1 MENENKTG
9 MEISRRKPR
18 IKAFGVGDAG
28 LRVVQQMVNGGL
40 AGVEFAAINSH
51 GESFVPNSIPEM
63 LVMDLNRLGN
73 GQECEAAQKL
83 RALVGGASVVMVV
96 TGLGGATGSR
106 ISPVLARAAK
116 ESGAVVLAFV
126 LLPFECEGGRKQSIA
141 ANALDELKRSAD
153 AVICLP
159 NKKVLKLIDEN
170 TSMLDTFKLTNELL
184 IEGVRGLWR
193 LLTFRGPIEIDFE
206 EFCALVR
213 DRHAESAF
221 ATAEAMG
228 ATRSREVMDKLMAS
242 PMLDSG
248 QLLSEADAVLI
259 SLTAGPD
266 LTMTEV
272 NRVMQEIHSRCE
284 HAQVMMG
291 AAIDESYRERLAVT
305 VIAARKSADAP
316 ALEAPPRSAGQ
327 LEGLDRQLLTRSP
340 ENRPTSRFV
349 PPAPSLPQE
358 KMEQMLARQHGGKR
372 RKNSKMHQSQLP
384 LEILSKGRFDKSEPT
399 IHKGEDLD
407 VPTYIRRG
415 VALN

>member
-1 MENENKTG
+1 MENETKPI
-9 MEISRRKPR
+9 MESNRRKPR

-28 LRVVQQMVNGGL
+28 LRVMQLMVGAGL
-40 AGVEFAAINSH
+40 ADMEFAGINSH
-51 GESFVPNSIPEM
+51 AESFVTNPIPET
-63 LVMDLNRLGN
+63 LVMDLNGLSG
-73 GQECEAAQKL
+73 GMESEAAQKL
-83 RALVGGASVVMVV
+83 RPLIAGASVVMIV
-96 TGLGGATGSR
+96 TGLGGVTGSR

-126 LLPFECEGGRKQSIA
+126 LLPFECEGSRKQRIA
-141 ANALDELKRSAD
+141 ESALDELKGAAD

-159 NKKVLKLIDEN
+159 NQKVLKLIDEN

-184 IEGVRGLWR
+184 VEGVRGLWR

-206 EFCALVR
+206 EFWALVR

-228 ATRSREVMDKLMAS
+228 ATRSREVMDKLLAS
-242 PMLDSG
+242 PLLDAG

-259 SLTAGPD
+259 SLTSGPD

-272 NRVMQEIHSRCE
+272 NRVMKEIHTRCE

-305 VIAARKSADAP
+305 VIAAKKGADAP
-316 ALEAPPRSAGQ
+316 AMEAPSRNPSRP
-327 LEGLDRQLLTRSP
+327 EGLDQQLLGRRP
-340 ENRPTSRFV
+340 ESRPTSRFV
-349 PPAPSLPQE
+349 PPAPSLPQD

>member
-1 MENENKTG
+1 MENEIKAVT
-9 MEISRRKPR
+9 ESSRRKPR

-28 LRVVQQMVNGGL
+28 LRVMQLMVGAGL
-40 AGVEFAAINSH
+40 ADMEFAGINSH
-51 GESFVPNSIPEM
+51 AESFVPNAVPES
-63 LVMDLNRLGN
+63 LVMDLNGLN
-73 GQECEAAQKL
+73 AGQESDAAQKL
-83 RALVGGASVVMVV
+83 RPLIAGASVVMIV
-96 TGLGGATGSR
+96 TGLGGVTGSR

-126 LLPFECEGGRKQSIA
+126 LLPFECEGSRKQKIA
-141 ANALDELKRSAD
+141 ESALDELKGASD

-159 NKKVLKLIDEN
+159 NQKVLKLIDEN

-184 IEGVRGLWR
+184 VEGVRGLWR

-242 PMLDSG
+242 PLLDAG

-259 SLTAGPD
+259 SLTSGPD

-272 NRVMQEIHSRCE
+272 NRVMKEIHSRCE

-305 VIAARKSADAP
+305 VIAAKKGSDAP
-316 ALEAPPRSAGQ
+316 AMEAPPRQTSRP
-327 LEGLDRQLLTRSP
+327 EGLDQQLLGRRP
-340 ENRPTSRFV
+340 ESRPTSRFV
-349 PPAPSLPQE
+349 PPAPSLPQD
-358 KMEQMLARQHGGKR
+358 KMEQMLARQNGGKR